1 MGRLLRKKAPFLKKR
16 KSATEE
22 GGESNGVASDSA
34 GRGATASA
42 APETRKSPLAAAQ
55 KIFSLPQPAVARID
69 SGKVGQALQFLR
81 EVKLELK
88 KVVWPS
94 RKQTIGSTVVVIV
107 LVVILSLFMG
117 VVDISLST
125 LISSILQ

>member
-1 MGRLLRKKAPFLKKR
+1 MGRLLRKRSPFFKKK
-16 KSATEE
+16 KSAAEE
-22 GGESNGVASDSA
+22 GREAEAGGGEAA
-34 GRGATASA
+34 GRGATAA
-42 APETRKSPLAAAQ
+42 AASEARKSPLAAAQ
-55 KIFSLPQPAVARID
+55 KIFSLPQPALDRMAGGRF
-69 SGKVGQALQFLR
+69 GQAIQFLK

-94 RKQTIGSTVVVIV
+94 RKQTVGSTAVVIV
-107 LVVILSLFMG
+107 LVIILSLFMG